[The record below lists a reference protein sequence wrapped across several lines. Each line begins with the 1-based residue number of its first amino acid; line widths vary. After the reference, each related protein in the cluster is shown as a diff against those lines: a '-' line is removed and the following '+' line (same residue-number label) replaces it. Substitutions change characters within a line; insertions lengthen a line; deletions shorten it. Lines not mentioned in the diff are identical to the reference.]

1 MSKYS
6 EHLRGFIDSIANGDN
21 VSAES
26 DFNNAM
32 AVKIADAIE
41 TKRVDVA
48 QSFVKT
54 IEPNESEENV

>member
-32 AVKIADAIE
+32 AV
-41 TKRVDVA
+41 
-48 QSFVKT
+48 
-54 IEPNESEENV
+54 